1 MGIKAISKADFD
13 KIIKIKFDKILEGF
27 DKFNYVEL
35 YSRKDK
41 EKIEIEE
48 DFIKTLESFF
58 YLNYDENKII
68 VDFYK
73 NKLDKDSIEFI
84 ENNLDLEEIKIFNEI
99 LNSGTINDMF
109 FEIEKNVQE
118 FGLNISEFGVL
129 EMLYHKGDQPVQKVA
144 EKILVTSGT
153 ITYVINKL
161 EKKELVVRRKCEKD
175 KRIFY
180 VSLTEKG
187 REFISD
193 IFPKHKEFLD
203 NLFIELNEDTKR
215 ELVDNL
221 IQLRKILKE

>member
-1 MGIKAISKADFD
+1 
-13 KIIKIKFDKILEGF
+13 
-27 DKFNYVEL
+27 
-35 YSRKDK
+35 
-41 EKIEIEE
+41 
-48 DFIKTLESFF
+48 
-58 YLNYDENKII
+58 
-68 VDFYK
+68 
-73 NKLDKDSIEFI
+73 
-84 ENNLDLEEIKIFNEI
+84 
-99 LNSGTINDMF
+99 MF

-175 KRIFY
+175 KRVFY

-203 NLFIELNEDTKR
+203 NLFSELNEDTKR

-221 IQLRKILKE
+221 IQLRKILKQ

>member
-1 MGIKAISKADFD
+1 MSDIN
-13 KIIKIKFDKILEGF
+13 L
-27 DKFNYVEL
+27 
-35 YSRKDK
+35 
-41 EKIEIEE
+41 
-48 DFIKTLESFF
+48 
-58 YLNYDENKII
+58 
-68 VDFYK
+68 
-73 NKLDKDSIEFI
+73 KLVIAMAR
-84 ENNLDLEEIKIFNEI
+84 
-99 LNSGTINDMF
+99 TYNDMF

-129 EMLYHKGDQPVQKVA
+129 EMLYHKGDQPVQKIA

-175 KRIFY
+175 KRVFY

-187 REFISD
+187 NEFISH

-203 NLFIELNEDTKR
+203 GLFSELNEGTKR

-221 IQLRKILKE
+221 IQLRKVLK

>member
-1 MGIKAISKADFD
+1 MSDIN
-13 KIIKIKFDKILEGF
+13 L
-27 DKFNYVEL
+27 
-35 YSRKDK
+35 
-41 EKIEIEE
+41 
-48 DFIKTLESFF
+48 
-58 YLNYDENKII
+58 
-68 VDFYK
+68 
-73 NKLDKDSIEFI
+73 KLVIAMAR
-84 ENNLDLEEIKIFNEI
+84 
-99 LNSGTINDMF
+99 TYNDMF

-129 EMLYHKGDQPVQKVA
+129 EMLYHKGDQAVQKVA

-175 KRIFY
+175 KRVFY

-221 IQLRKILKE
+221 IQLRKILKQ

>member
-1 MGIKAISKADFD
+1 MSDIN
-13 KIIKIKFDKILEGF
+13 L
-27 DKFNYVEL
+27 
-35 YSRKDK
+35 
-41 EKIEIEE
+41 
-48 DFIKTLESFF
+48 
-58 YLNYDENKII
+58 
-68 VDFYK
+68 
-73 NKLDKDSIEFI
+73 KLVIAMAR
-84 ENNLDLEEIKIFNEI
+84 
-99 LNSGTINDMF
+99 TYNDMF

-203 NLFIELNEDTKR
+203 NLFSELNEDTKR

-221 IQLRKILKE
+221 IQLRKILKQ